1 MLRLKM
7 ILIALCTIGVLA
19 ATPSPQKKQ
28 EEAKRSH
35 SVPKAGK
42 PEMVLV
48 KAGSFTREI
57 SAGWF
62 EDAVEQR
69 VMITKDFYIAR
80 YEVTQ
85 AEYEALMGVN
95 PSEFAKCGGTCPVE
109 MVTWYNAITYANKLS
124 DRDGFTRCYSGE
136 RQRTRWEKTC
146 TGYRLPTE
154 AEWEYAARAG
164 ESHAYAGSP
173 KAGEVAWFDTNA
185 NGTTHPVGLK
195 KPNAWGLYDMS
206 GNVWEWVWDWHDDYP
221 EGSELVDYDGH
232 SEISYRVERGG
243 SWWASEGA
251 ARVSNRGDSTP
262 GVRTTDLGFRLVRSA
277 TSP

>member
-1 MLRLKM
+1 
-7 ILIALCTIGVLA
+7 
-19 ATPSPQKKQ
+19 
-28 EEAKRSH
+28 
-35 SVPKAGK
+35 
-42 PEMVLV
+42 
-48 KAGSFTREI
+48 
-57 SAGWF
+57 
-62 EDAVEQR
+62 
-69 VMITKDFYIAR
+69 MITKDFYIAR

-85 AEYEALMGVN
+85 ADYEALMGVN

-173 KAGEVAWFDTNA
+173 KAGEVTWFDTNA

-262 GVRTTDLGFRLVRSA
+262 GVRTTDLIPPGPKRNVSVAFIVLPEDFYVIFKKD
-277 TSP
+277 

>member
-1 MLRLKM
+1 
-7 ILIALCTIGVLA
+7 
-19 ATPSPQKKQ
+19 
-28 EEAKRSH
+28 
-35 SVPKAGK
+35 
-42 PEMVLV
+42 MVLV
-48 KAGSFTREI
+48 QAGSFTREI

-146 TGYRLPTE
+146 TVIVYRP
-154 AEWEYAARAG
+154 RP
-164 ESHAYAGSP
+164 SGSTQL
-173 KAGEVAWFDTNA
+173 G
-185 NGTTHPVGLK
+185 
-195 KPNAWGLYDMS
+195 
-206 GNVWEWVWDWHDDYP
+206 
-221 EGSELVDYDGH
+221 
-232 SEISYRVERGG
+232 RG
-243 SWWASEGA
+243 
-251 ARVSNRGDSTP
+251 VTCVC
-262 GVRTTDLGFRLVRSA
+262 GV
-277 TSP
+277 P

>member
-19 ATPSPQKKQ
+19 ATPSLKKQ
-28 EEAKRSH
+28 EEAKRSL

-62 EDAVEQR
+62 EDAVEQK

-95 PSEFAKCGGTCPVE
+95 LLEFAQCGGTCPVE

-124 DRDGFTRCYSGE
+124 DRDIHALLQRRVAENTLGEDLHRLSFTDRG
-136 RQRTRWEKTC
+136 
-146 TGYRLPTE
+146 
-154 AEWEYAARAG
+154 
-164 ESHAYAGSP
+164 
-173 KAGEVAWFDTNA
+173 
-185 NGTTHPVGLK
+185 
-195 KPNAWGLYDMS
+195 
-206 GNVWEWVWDWHDDYP
+206 
-221 EGSELVDYDGH
+221 
-232 SEISYRVERGG
+232 RV
-243 SWWASEGA
+243 
-251 ARVSNRGDSTP
+251 
-262 GVRTTDLGFRLVRSA
+262 GVRSSGGGVTCVCGVA
-277 TSP
+277 